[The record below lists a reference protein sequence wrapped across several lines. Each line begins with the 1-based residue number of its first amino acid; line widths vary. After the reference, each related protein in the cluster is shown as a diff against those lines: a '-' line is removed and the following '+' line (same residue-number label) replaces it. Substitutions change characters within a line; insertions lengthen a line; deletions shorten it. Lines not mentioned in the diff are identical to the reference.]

1 MRRLFAV
8 IFVLATVRASSAAQ
22 APAAA
27 AAPPSPAPAVH
38 AARAEAPIR
47 VDGVLDESVWR
58 TAEPATAFT
67 QSAPDQGGPAHH
79 RTEVRV
85 AFDDQALYVGARL
98 YDDAP
103 DSIRAQLARRDNG
116 TAADLFEVYLDP
128 LRDRTTGYYFA
139 VSAAGTLL
147 DGVLYNDSWNDDSW
161 DGVWSGRT
169 HRDSLGW
176 TAELRVPYS
185 QIRFRSGEG
194 LAWGVNFRRFVSRS
208 SEEDMLVYTP
218 RGQSGFVSRF
228 AELTGLGDP
237 HGGGHVEVAP
247 YVTTKGE
254 YHVHDD
260 ADPFHDG
267 SDLTS
272 DVGGDLRAGVGS
284 GLKLNATV
292 NPDFGQVEIDPAVV
306 NLTDVETFFQ
316 EKRPFFTEGLS
327 IFRCGNNGANDYRF
341 FNWTEPTLFYARR
354 IGRAPQGSV
363 PPDADFAAVPL
374 AARIL
379 GAAKLTGQLAPGWDF
394 GSLHAVTSRE
404 EADVDR
410 DGVRSRVGVEPL
422 TYYGVVRT
430 MHEMNDRRQGL
441 GVLAQTSI
449 RQFEAGEPLR
459 DQVNSS
465 GTALTLDG
473 WTFLDRSRTWV
484 LSGWAGGS
492 HVTGTPTRIT
502 ALQKNST
509 HYYQRPDAGYL
520 GVDTSATSLDG
531 AGGRVSLNK
540 QSGRL
545 MSNLAIGLLSPG
557 LELND
562 MGFQTRTDVIN
573 VHTLVGWQWNEPNA
587 WRQYA
592 NLAAVLAGTWDF
604 GGVRTFGAYVL
615 GATVQ
620 QRNQWSWDGL
630 AFFQPAVQSDR
641 KTRGGPLMKVAAR
654 EGNTLTY
661 GSNQQHALS
670 WTLTS
675 SPNFWEDGSY
685 EWNVNPAVQWR
696 PAPSV
701 SFSAGP
707 NLDRSHV
714 DTQYMTTVRDAAA
727 TATYGAHY
735 VFAKLDQTTAAADVR
750 MDLQLTPALGL
761 QVYVQPLVSSGRYRD
776 VGELA
781 RPSSDAITFY
791 DPANLPAFVPNLDF
805 TLRTVRANTVLRW
818 EYAPGSTVYVVW
830 TQDRTGFAS
839 DGTFDLPQSLS
850 DVAHTPPND
859 VFLVKLTHHFGL

>member
-1 MRRLFAV
+1 MRRLYAL
-8 IFVLATVRASSAAQ
+8 ILVLATVRPSSAA
-22 APAAA
+22 
-27 AAPPSPAPAVH
+27 PSPAPAVR
-38 AARAEAPIR
+38 AARAETLIR
-47 VDGVLDESVWR
+47 VDGVLDEPVWR
-58 TAEPATAFT
+58 MADPATAFT

-79 RTEVRV
+79 RSEVRV

-161 DGVWSGRT
+161 DGVWTGRA

-228 AELTGLGDP
+228 AELTGLGHSP
-237 HGGGHVEVAP
+237 GGGHAEVAP
-247 YVTTKGE
+247 YVTTRGDF
-254 YHVHDD
+254 HVHDA

-306 NLTDVETFFQ
+306 NLTDVETFLQ
-316 EKRPFFTEGLS
+316 EKRPFFTEGAS
-327 IFRCGNNGANDYRF
+327 IFRCGNNGANDYWT
-341 FNWTEPTLFYARR
+341 FNWADPTFFYARR
-354 IGRAPQGSV
+354 IGRAPQGRV
-363 PPDADFAAVPL
+363 PSDADFADVPL

-379 GAAKLTGQLAPGWDF
+379 GAAKVTGQLAPGWDF
-394 GSLHAVTSRE
+394 GSLQAVTRRE
-404 EADVDR
+404 EADVDGG
-410 DGVRSRVGVEPL
+410 GVRSRVGVEPL

-430 MHEMNDRRQGL
+430 MHQMNDRRQGL

-449 RQFEAGEPLR
+449 RRFTAGEPLR
-459 DQVNSS
+459 DQVNAS

-492 HVTGTPTRIT
+492 HVTGTRARVT
-502 ALQKNST
+502 ALEENST
-509 HYYQRPDAGYL
+509 HYFQRPDAGYL
-520 GVDTSATSLDG
+520 GVDTTATSLDG
-531 AGGRVSLNK
+531 AGVRVWLNK
-540 QSGRL
+540 QSGHV
-545 MSNLAIGLLSPG
+545 MSNSAIGVLSPG

-573 VHTLVGWQWNEPNA
+573 FHTGVGWQWNEPNA
-587 WRQYA
+587 WRQHA
-592 NLAAVLAGTWDF
+592 DIVTVLASSWDF
-604 GGVRTFGAYVL
+604 GGVRTFTAYYL
-615 GATVQ
+615 GAELQ
-620 QRNQWSWDGL
+620 QHNQGSWNASVAL
-630 AFFQPAVQSDR
+630 HPPLQSDR

-654 EGNTLTY
+654 QEYNFGY
-661 GSNQQHALS
+661 GSNAQHAWS
-670 WTLTS
+670 WTLATT
-675 SPNFWEDGSY
+675 PNFWGDGSY
-685 EWNVNPAVQWR
+685 EWNVKPALQWR
-696 PAPSV
+696 PAPSL
-701 SFSAGP
+701 SFSVGP
-707 NLDRSHV
+707 NFDRSHV
-714 DTQYMTTVRDAAA
+714 DTQYMATVRDPAA

-735 VFAKLDQTTAAADVR
+735 VFAKLDQTTASAELR

-761 QVYVQPLVSSGRYRD
+761 QVYAQPLVSSGRYRD

-781 RPSSDAITFY
+781 RPGSGAITFY

-805 TLRTVRANTVLRW
+805 TFRTLRANTVLRW

-830 TQDRTGFAS
+830 TQDRTGFVP
-839 DGTFDLPQSLS
+839 DGAFDLPQSLS
-850 DVAHTPPND
+850 DIAHTRPND
-859 VFLVKLTHHFGL
+859 VFLVKVTHHFGL